1 MVYYSQGMEL
11 EVVSEVFRGRLNDV
25 AVCRDRLSPSGA
37 LYTLL
42 VVRDRECSRKLLDVL
57 ESDRRC
63 GEDIGL
69 FRFSQNELMIFGVP
83 FREERKFTAFAK
95 GQAVSP
101 VAAERICVNM
111 VAACL
116 TWKIPWPLLYLVLS
130 QDCVQ
135 LTKDNTVYFTPLLD
149 LYELDPACGEK
160 QCVTCCARLM
170 LSLLS
175 AVLEGQRRKKRLKSF
190 DLLRKK
196 CAKNAY
202 VSFPEL
208 YRDVKVT
215 AMPEQN
221 PPLFKRLRS
230 FWREHGDTF
239 FRLLLVL
246 CAVLVLTALVLL
258 VSQILF
264 GDVPLLRLFQ
274 NTFDVIGTENLHRR
288 GRL

>member
-42 VVRDRECSRKLLDVL
+42 VVRDRECSRTLLDVL
-57 ESDRRC
+57 ENDRRC

-83 FREERKFTAFAK
+83 FREERKFSAFAQ

-101 VAAERICVNM
+101 VVAERICVNM
-111 VAACL
+111 VVACL
-116 TWKIPWPLLYLVLS
+116 TWRIPWPLLYLLLS

-149 LYELDPACGEK
+149 LSELDPACGEK
-160 QCVTCCARLM
+160 QCVACCARLM

-175 AVLEGQRRKKRLKSF
+175 SVLGRRKKRLKSF
-190 DLLRKK
+190 ELLRKK
-196 CAKNAY
+196 CGKNAY

-208 YRDVKVT
+208 YRDIKVT
-215 AMPEQN
+215 AMPERNLSPVQ
-221 PPLFKRLRS
+221 RLRS
-230 FWREHGDTF
+230 FWREHRDAL

-246 CAVLVLTALVLL
+246 CVVLVVTALALL
-258 VSQILF
+258 VCQVLF
-264 GDVPLLRLFQ
+264 GDIPLLRLFQ

>member
-42 VVRDRECSRKLLDVL
+42 VVRDRECSRTLLDVL
-57 ESDRRC
+57 ENDRRC

-83 FREERKFTAFAK
+83 FREERKFSAFAQ

-101 VAAERICVNM
+101 VVAERICVNM
-111 VAACL
+111 VVACL
-116 TWKIPWPLLYLVLS
+116 TWRIPWPLLYLLLS

-149 LYELDPACGEK
+149 LSELDPACEEK
-160 QCVTCCARLM
+160 QCVACCARLM

-175 AVLEGQRRKKRLKSF
+175 AVLGGRKKRLKSF
-190 DLLRKK
+190 ELLRKK
-196 CAKNAY
+196 CGKNAY

-208 YRDVKVT
+208 YRDIKVT
-215 AMPEQN
+215 AMPERN
-221 PPLFKRLRS
+221 PSPVQRLRS
-230 FWREHGDTF
+230 FWREHRDGLF
-239 FRLLLVL
+239 QLLLVL
-246 CAVLVLTALVLL
+246 CAVLVATALALL
-258 VSQILF
+258 VCQVLF
-264 GDVPLLRLFQ
+264 GEIPLLRLFQ